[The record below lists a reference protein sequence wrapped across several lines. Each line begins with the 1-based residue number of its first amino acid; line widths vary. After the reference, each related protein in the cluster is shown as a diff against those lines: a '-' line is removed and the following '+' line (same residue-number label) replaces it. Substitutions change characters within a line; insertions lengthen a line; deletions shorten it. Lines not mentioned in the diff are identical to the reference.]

1 MFGLGMGE
9 IVIILVIALIFLGPK
24 KLPELAQGL
33 GKGIRE
39 FQNAMKGVHEAASKH
54 ETQSVL
60 SVKEVKDAKEELKA
74 EVKFENKAE
83 VKIEPN
89 LAAENIAKTNPISSQ
104 SIPRS

>member
-9 IVIILVIALIFLGPK
+9 IVIILIIALIFLGPK

-54 ETQSVL
+54 ESQPTTVSTNPAVT
-60 SVKEVKDAKEELKA
+60 
-74 EVKFENKAE
+74 
-83 VKIEPN
+83 KIE
-89 LAAENIAKTNPISSQ
+89 AEAIKTVDVASNEAPKNPINSQ